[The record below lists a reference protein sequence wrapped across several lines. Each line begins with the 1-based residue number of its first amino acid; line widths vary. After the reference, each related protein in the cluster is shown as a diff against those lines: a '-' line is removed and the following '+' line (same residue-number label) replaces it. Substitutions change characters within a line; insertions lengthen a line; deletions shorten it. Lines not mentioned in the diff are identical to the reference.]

1 MGQMEKVGEY
11 AFIAFVII
19 AIIGGLYIGYL
30 DSTYDHFTPYTN
42 VKIDGPVKDPTLYQV
57 PEKLHD
63 TLGIFQLVLVILGI
77 ICGIATVTEKEA
89 TAFLIAAIALA
100 VVRGAVFLPLN
111 YLAPLGYMAMWIV
124 NFIATFVAPAAIII
138 AVKAV
143 WALARTK

>member
-1 MGQMEKVGEY
+1 MGQMEKAGEY
-11 AFIAFVII
+11 AFIVFVII
-19 AIIGGLYIGYL
+19 AVVGGLYVGYL
-30 DSTYDHFTPYTN
+30 DYTYQATN
-42 VKIDGPVKDPTLYQV
+42 IIDPEDYKIPADIHG
-57 PEKLHD
+57 

-77 ICGIATVTEKEA
+77 ICGIATITEKEA

-111 YLAPLGYMAMWIV
+111 YLPPLGYMAMWIV

-143 WALARTK
+143 WALAKTR

>member
-1 MGQMEKVGEY
+1 MGQMEKAGEY

-19 AIIGGLYIGYL
+19 AVIGGLYVGYL
-30 DSTYDHFTPYTN
+30 DYTYQATN
-42 VKIDGPVKDPTLYQV
+42 IIDPEDYKIPADIHG
-57 PEKLHD
+57 

-77 ICGIATVTEKEA
+77 ICGIATITEKEA

-111 YLAPLGYMAMWIV
+111 YLPPLGYMAMWIV

-143 WALARTK
+143 WALAKTR

>member
-11 AFIAFVII
+11 AFIVFVII
-19 AIIGGLYIGYL
+19 AVIGGLYVGYL
-30 DSTYDHFTPYTN
+30 DSTYQATN
-42 VKIDGPVKDPTLYQV
+42 IIDPEDYKIPADIHG
-57 PEKLHD
+57 

-77 ICGIATVTEKEA
+77 ICGIATITEKEA

-111 YLAPLGYMAMWIV
+111 YLPPLGYMAMWIV

-143 WALARTK
+143 WALARTR

>member
-11 AFIAFVII
+11 AFIVFVII
-19 AIIGGLYIGYL
+19 AIIGGLYVGYR
-30 DSTYDHFTPYTN
+30 DYTYQATDIIDPEDY
-42 VKIDGPVKDPTLYQV
+42 KIPTG
-57 PEKLHD
+57 LHGE
-63 TLGIFQLVLVILGI
+63 LGIFQLVLVILGI
-77 ICGIATVTEKEA
+77 ICGIITVTEKEA

>member
-1 MGQMEKVGEY
+1 MGQMEKIGEY

-19 AIIGGLYIGYL
+19 AIIGGLYVGYL
-30 DSTYDHFTPYTN
+30 DSTYQATN
-42 VKIDGPVKDPTLYQV
+42 IIDPEEYKIPAD
-57 PEKLHD
+57 LHN

-77 ICGIATVTEKEA
+77 ICGIITVTEKEA

-111 YLAPLGYMAMWIV
+111 YLSPLGYMAMWIV

>member
-11 AFIAFVII
+11 AFIVFVII
-19 AIIGGLYIGYL
+19 AVIGGLYLGYL
-30 DSTYDHFTPYTN
+30 DYTYQATN
-42 VKIDGPVKDPTLYQV
+42 IIDPEDYKIPADI
-57 PEKLHD
+57 HD

-77 ICGIATVTEKEA
+77 ICGIATITEKEA

-111 YLAPLGYMAMWIV
+111 YLPPLGYMAMWIV

>member
-19 AIIGGLYIGYL
+19 AIIGGLYIGYR
-30 DSTYDHFTPYTN
+30 DYTLQAN
-42 VKIDGPVKDPTLYQV
+42 KIIDPEDYKIPGDIRT
-57 PEKLHD
+57 E
-63 TLGIFQLVLVILGI
+63 LGIFQLVLVILGI

-100 VVRGAVFLPLN
+100 VVRGSVFLPLN
-111 YLAPLGYMAMWIV
+111 YLSPLGYMAMWIV

>member
-11 AFIAFVII
+11 AFIVFVII
-19 AIIGGLYIGYL
+19 AVIGGLYVGYL
-30 DSTYDHFTPYTN
+30 DYTYQATN
-42 VKIDGPVKDPTLYQV
+42 IIDPEDYKIPADIHGA
-57 PEKLHD
+57 
-63 TLGIFQLVLVILGI
+63 LGIFQLVLVILGI
-77 ICGIATVTEKEA
+77 ICGIATITEKEA

-111 YLAPLGYMAMWIV
+111 YLPPLGYMAMWIV

-143 WALARTK
+143 WALAKTR

>member
-19 AIIGGLYIGYL
+19 AVIGGLYVGYL
-30 DSTYDHFTPYTN
+30 DSTYQAT
-42 VKIDGPVKDPTLYQV
+42 KIIDPEDYKI
-57 PEKLHD
+57 PDEIHD
-63 TLGIFQLVLVILGI
+63 TLGIFQLILVILGI
-77 ICGIATVTEKEA
+77 ICGIITVTEKEA

-111 YLAPLGYMAMWIV
+111 YLSPLGYMAMWIV

>member
-11 AFIAFVII
+11 AFIVFVII
-19 AIIGGLYIGYL
+19 AVIGGLYLGYL
-30 DSTYDHFTPYTN
+30 DYTYQATN
-42 VKIDGPVKDPTLYQV
+42 IIDPEDYKIPADI
-57 PEKLHD
+57 HD

-77 ICGIATVTEKEA
+77 ICGIATITEKEA
-89 TAFLIAAIALA
+89 TAFLIVAIALA

-111 YLAPLGYMAMWIV
+111 YLPPLGYMAMWIV

>member
-11 AFIAFVII
+11 ACIVFVII
-19 AIIGGLYIGYL
+19 AVIGGLYVGYL
-30 DSTYDHFTPYTN
+30 DSTYQATN
-42 VKIDGPVKDPTLYQV
+42 IIDPEDYKIPADIHG
-57 PEKLHD
+57 

-77 ICGIATVTEKEA
+77 ICGIATITEKEA

-111 YLAPLGYMAMWIV
+111 YLPPLGYMAMWIV

-143 WALARTK
+143 WALARTR

>member
-1 MGQMEKVGEY
+1 MGQIEKAGEY

-19 AIIGGLYIGYL
+19 AVIGGLYVGYL
-30 DSTYDHFTPYTN
+30 DYTYQATN
-42 VKIDGPVKDPTLYQV
+42 IIDPEDYKIPADIHG
-57 PEKLHD
+57 

-77 ICGIATVTEKEA
+77 ICGIATITEKEA

-111 YLAPLGYMAMWIV
+111 YLPPLGYMAMWIV

>member
-19 AIIGGLYIGYL
+19 AIIGGLYVGYL
-30 DSTYDHFTPYTN
+30 DSTLQAN
-42 VKIDGPVKDPTLYQV
+42 KIIDPEDYKI
-57 PEKLHD
+57 PGDIHE

-111 YLAPLGYMAMWIV
+111 YLSPLGYMAMWIV

>member
-1 MGQMEKVGEY
+1 MGQMEKAGEY

-19 AIIGGLYIGYL
+19 AVIGGLYVGYL
-30 DSTYDHFTPYTN
+30 DYTLQATN
-42 VKIDGPVKDPTLYQV
+42 IIDPEDYKIPTGI
-57 PEKLHD
+57 HD

-77 ICGIATVTEKEA
+77 ICGIATITEKEA

-111 YLAPLGYMAMWIV
+111 YLPPLGYMAMWIV